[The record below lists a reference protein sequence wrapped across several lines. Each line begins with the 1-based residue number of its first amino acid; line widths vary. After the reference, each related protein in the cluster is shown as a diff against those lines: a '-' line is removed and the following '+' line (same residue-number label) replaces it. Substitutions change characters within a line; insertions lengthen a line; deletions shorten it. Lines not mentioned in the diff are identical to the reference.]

1 MQTSL
6 SLSNGCVTVRGVAGY
21 GLFISTLTQVFW
33 WFLVSSFLPPSLL
46 PFRLWSHI
54 KHHSNGIPAHA
65 MLLLVKYQV
74 KFLLS
79 GDILILIHAKQAKAL
94 LDSWTL
100 SFKWILVFQKT
111 ASSSLLGSGSVEKIK
126 LTEDLLSGRSSTPS
140 DTDEVSLWLLARS
153 GFAI

>member
-1 MQTSL
+1 
-6 SLSNGCVTVRGVAGY
+6 
-21 GLFISTLTQVFW
+21 
-33 WFLVSSFLPPSLL
+33 
-46 PFRLWSHI
+46 
-54 KHHSNGIPAHA
+54 

-111 ASSSLLGSGSVEKIK
+111 ASSSLLGCLVEACDFWGAQ
-126 LTEDLLSGRSSTPS
+126 ER
-140 DTDEVSLWLLARS
+140 EVL
-153 GFAI
+153 